1 MIRGNKTQLNSGAV
15 GGERG
20 NVENVATCQD
30 RELITDG
37 SDYKKWTVLGNDTLN
52 LTEHANHIIGTKS
65 IEFDK
70 VNGAANTV
78 NAGIYRADL
87 DLDLSRFLADDLL
100 LAYLYVSDK
109 TDIVSARIRLGT
121 DASNYSEWSLLA
133 AGITVGGWQEFKKA
147 LKDVT
152 MAVTGNGVN
161 LSAMKYVAFLVE
173 FSAEDK
179 ALADIRLDSIY
190 MKSIAPAS

>member
-15 GGERG
+15 GDPRG
-20 NVENVATCQD
+20 VVQNVATCQD
-30 RELITDG
+30 REMITDG
-37 SDYKKWTVLGNDTLN
+37 SDYSKWTVLNDDTAN
-52 LTEHANHIIGTKS
+52 LTEHANHIIGTRS

-70 VNGAANTV
+70 VDGAGNTLYS
-78 NAGIYRADL
+78 GIYRADL

-100 LAYLYVSDK
+100 MAYFYVSAK
-109 TDIVSARIRLGT
+109 TNLVSVNIRLGT

-133 AGITVGGWQEFKKA
+133 ASITAAVWQEFKKA

-152 MAVTGNGVN
+152 IGVTGNGCN
-161 LSAMKYVAFLVE
+161 LAAVKYACFVVVWT
-173 FSAEDK
+173 AETNT
-179 ALADIRLDSIY
+179 LADIRLDSIY